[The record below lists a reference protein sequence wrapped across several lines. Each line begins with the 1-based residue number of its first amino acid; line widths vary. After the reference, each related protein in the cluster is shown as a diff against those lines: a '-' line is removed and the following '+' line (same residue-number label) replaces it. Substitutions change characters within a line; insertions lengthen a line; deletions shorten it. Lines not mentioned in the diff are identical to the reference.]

1 MNKGYI
7 KRYRS
12 IYDWYQK
19 SDLDVYA
26 LAIYDYLNT
35 FAAIT
40 PKTYKGIA
48 LKEGQVIRSYQKIAD
63 DLKLSRR
70 TVIRRIKLLSECE
83 AVSYNKLDNNINIF
97 TVNDI
102 CDTKSEEDIQEVDN
116 INIDELLSKLD

>member
-12 IYDWYQK
+12 IYEWYQK
-19 SDLDVYA
+19 HDLDVYA

-35 FAAIT
+35 FAAVQ

-48 LKEGQVIRSYQKIAD
+48 IKEGQVIRSYQKIAD

-70 TVIRRIKLLSECE
+70 TVIRRIKLLCDCE
-83 AVSYNKLDNNINIF
+83 AVSYDKLDNNINIF
-97 TVNDI
+97 TVNDVH
-102 CDTKSEEDIQEVDN
+102 DTKDEKDIHEVDS
-116 INIDELLSKLD
+116 INIDDLLSKLD